1 MQSNQPWSLVRL
13 HTETKTF
20 DQFASCKRF
29 QVKSWCNVESVF
41 QAGKEYQMFL
51 FVEDRR
57 IVQRANQVEVGEVSL
72 ICYILLAQPPA
83 ELRAAGKGDF

>member
-1 MQSNQPWSLVRL
+1 MQSNQPWSLVKLR
-13 HTETKTF
+13 TKTKTF
-20 DQFASCKRF
+20 DQFALVKRF

-41 QAGKEYQMFL
+41 QVGKVYLMFL
-51 FVEDRR
+51 FAEDTG
-57 IVQRANQVEVGEVSL
+57 IVQRANQGEVSL